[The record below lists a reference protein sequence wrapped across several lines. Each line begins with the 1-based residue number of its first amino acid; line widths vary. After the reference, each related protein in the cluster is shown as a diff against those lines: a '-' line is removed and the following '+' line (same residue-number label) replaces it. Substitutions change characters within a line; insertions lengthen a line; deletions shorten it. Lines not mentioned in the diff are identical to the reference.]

1 MFVYVVLSRLKYS
14 LSLYIVYSNIY
25 LCSVTHLY
33 ENKNILNSVLFLN
46 FTEKQTKKVINTLA
60 VNNIERLTLKFSF
73 LFGVSVPSMLEK
85 IIYIKSHI
93 ILLER
98 KNI

>member
-60 VNNIERLTLKFSF
+60 VNNIERLTLMFSF

-85 IIYIKSHI
+85 II
-93 ILLER
+93 
-98 KNI
+98 

>member
-1 MFVYVVLSRLKYS
+1 MKFR
-14 LSLYIVYSNIY
+14 IVSKFYRKTN
-25 LCSVTHLY
+25 
-33 ENKNILNSVLFLN
+33 E
-46 FTEKQTKKVINTLA
+46 KKVINTLA
-60 VNNIERLTLKFSF
+60 VNNIERFTLMFSF

-93 ILLER
+93 ILLES

>member
-1 MFVYVVLSRLKYS
+1 MDRVYNDLRCALTGHVIIHIDGAEPEVDENQAMIVYVHVVLSRLKYS

-46 FTEKQTKKVINTLA
+46 FTEKQTKKSN
-60 VNNIERLTLKFSF
+60 
-73 LFGVSVPSMLEK
+73 
-85 IIYIKSHI
+85 
-93 ILLER
+93 
-98 KNI
+98 

>member
-1 MFVYVVLSRLKYS
+1 MIVYVVLSRLKYS

-60 VNNIERLTLKFSF
+60 VNNIERLTLMSSF
-73 LFGVSVPSMLEK
+73 LFWVSVPSMLKRNNLYK
-85 IIYIKSHI
+85 ISYYSSWK
-93 ILLER
+93 
-98 KNI
+98 